1 MFNIKYIE
9 LKTGWSDDGPAWIGH
24 VKESKT
30 GATLY
35 FNDRA
40 FQSCRGMAGN
50 YVDVETG
57 EVYWISGIKKNGAD
71 RHWAGYGKV
80 FIDRRL
86 VSEYCA
92 ITGQKELDP
101 QKYDIVE
108 MEDRF
113 PVERVKQL
121 LNEKQAE
128 HESIEAEL

>member
-24 VKESKT
+24 MKESKS

-40 FQSCRGMAGN
+40 FQRCRASAGN
-50 YVDVETG
+50 YVDIETG

-71 RHWAGYGKV
+71 RHWAGHGKA

-101 QKYDIVE
+101 QRYDIVDI
-108 MEDRF
+108 EDRF
-113 PVERVKQL
+113 PVDRVTQL
-121 LNEKQAE
+121 LNEKHADN
-128 HESIEAEL
+128 EAGEE

>member
-1 MFNIKYIE
+1 MFSIKYIE

-24 VKESKT
+24 VKESKS

-57 EVYWISGIKKNGAD
+57 EVYWISGVKKNGED
-71 RHWAGYGKV
+71 RHWAGHGKV
-80 FIDRRL
+80 SIDRRL
-86 VSEYCA
+86 VYEYCA

-101 QKYDIVE
+101 QKFDNVDI
-108 MEDRF
+108 EDHF
-113 PVERVKQL
+113 PVDRVTQL
-121 LNEKQAE
+121 LNEKHADN
-128 HESIEAEL
+128 EAGEE

>member
-24 VKESKT
+24 MKESKS

-40 FQSCRGMAGN
+40 FQRCRGMAGN

-57 EVYWISGIKKNGAD
+57 EVYWISGVKKNGED
-71 RHWAGYGKV
+71 RHWAGHGKV

-92 ITGQKELDP
+92 ITGQKGLDP
-101 QKYDIVE
+101 QRYEIVV
-108 MEDRF
+108 MEVRF
-113 PVERVKQL
+113 SVERVTQL
-121 LNEKQAE
+121 LNEKHADN
-128 HESIEAEL
+128 ESGEE